1 MAIKVGINGF
11 GRIGRMFLRAAL
23 AKKELEIV
31 AVNDITDAPTLAH
44 LLKYDSIH
52 GTLRH
57 EVRAEGGIIFLDGKP
72 LQVLAERDPAKLPWS
87 KLGVQVVVESTGLFT
102 ARDKAAMHLS
112 AGAKK
117 VVISAPADGAD
128 VTLCLGVN
136 QQVYDAKKHDVISN
150 ASCTTNCLAPIGK
163 VLHDSFGIVH
173 GLMTTVHSYTSDQN
187 LQDGPH
193 KDLRRARAA
202 ALSMIPTSTGAAK
215 AIGLVLPA
223 LKGKLDGLAI
233 RVPTANVSLVD
244 LTVTVD
250 KDAEVKSVNAAM
262 KAAADGP
269 LKGILAY
276 SEAPIV
282 SVDLNGD
289 PHSSI
294 FDAPL
299 TKVIGNRLVKVFSW
313 YDNEWGY
320 SNRLADLAAF
330 VAAQL

>member
-1 MAIKVGINGF
+1 
-11 GRIGRMFLRAAL
+11 MFLRAAL
-23 AKKELEIV
+23 TKKDIEVV

-52 GTLRH
+52 GKLRH
-57 EVRAEGGIIFLDGKP
+57 EVKVEGSTIFLDGKP

-87 KLGVQVVVESTGLFT
+87 KLGVQVVIESTGLFT
-102 ARDKAAMHLS
+102 ARDKAALHLA

-117 VVISAPADGAD
+117 VVISAPADGVD

-136 QQVYDAKKHDVISN
+136 HQVYDPKKHDVISN

-163 VLHDSFGIVH
+163 VLNDSFGVAH
-173 GLMTTVHSYTSDQN
+173 GLMTTVHSYTSDQM

-202 ALSMIPTSTGAAK
+202 GVSMIPTSTGAAK

-223 LKGKLDGLAI
+223 LNGKLDGIAI
-233 RVPTANVSLVD
+233 RVPTSNVSLVD

-250 KDAEVKSVNAAM
+250 KDTDVKAVNAAM
-262 KAAADGP
+262 KTAADGA
-269 LKGILAY
+269 LKGILEY
-276 SEAPIV
+276 SEAPLV
-282 SVDLNGD
+282 SVDLNGN

-299 TKVIGNRLVKVFSW
+299 TKVVGKRMVKVFSW

-320 SNRLADLAAF
+320 SNRLADIAAF
-330 VAAQL
+330 VADQL

>member
-31 AVNDITDAPTLAH
+31 AVNDITDAATLAH

-57 EVRAEGGIIFLDGKP
+57 EVRAEGGVIFLDGKP
-72 LQVLAERDPAKLPWS
+72 LQVLAERDPGKLPWS

-136 QQVYDAKKHDVISN
+136 QHAYDAKKHDVISN
-150 ASCTTNCLAPIGK
+150 ASCTTNCLAPVGK

-193 KDLRRARAA
+193 RDLRRARAA
-202 ALSMIPTSTGAAK
+202 AVSMIPTSTGAAK

-244 LTVTVD
+244 LTVTVE
-250 KDAEVKSVNAAM
+250 KDADEKSVNAAM

-299 TKVIGNRLVKVFSW
+299 TKVAGKRLVKVFSW

-330 VAAQL
+330 VAARL

>member
-23 AKKELEIV
+23 TKKELEIV
-31 AVNDITDAPTLAH
+31 AVNDITDAQTLAH

-52 GTLRH
+52 GTLHH
-57 EVRAEGGIIFLDGKP
+57 EVKTEGGHIYLDGKQM
-72 LQVLAERDPAKLPWS
+72 QVLAERDPSKLPWG

-102 ARDKAAMHLS
+102 ARDKAAMHLA

-136 QQVYDAKKHDVISN
+136 QDTYDPKKHDVISN
-150 ASCTTNCLAPIGK
+150 ASCTTNCLAPIAK
-163 VLHDSFGIVH
+163 VLHEKYVITC
-173 GLMTTVHSYTSDQN
+173 GLMTTIHSYTSDQS
-187 LQDGPH
+187 LQDTPH

-223 LKGKLDGLAI
+223 LQGKLDGLAI
-233 RVPTANVSLVD
+233 RVPTANVSVVD
-244 LTVTVD
+244 LTAVVE
-250 KDAEVKSVNAAM
+250 KDADDKSVNAAM
-262 KAAADGP
+262 KAAAEGP

-276 SEAPIV
+276 SEAPLV
-282 SVDLNGD
+282 SVDLNGN

-299 TKVIGNRLVKVFSW
+299 TKVAGKRLVKIFSW

-320 SNRLADLAAF
+320 SNRLADIAAF
-330 VAAQL
+330 VAGKL